1 MDTIAAIDLGSNS
14 FRMQVARVVDGELY
28 PIDYLKDS
36 VRLAAGLRSNN
47 TLDPEAQERALKC
60 LRRFRNH
67 LQGMPTSAV
76 RAVGTNTWRVAR
88 EAGDFFAQAEDA
100 LGYPIEVIGGRE
112 EARLIF
118 LGATNTLPH
127 SENRRLVVDIGGGS
141 TEFIIGEAGQPK
153 VMESLQLG
161 CVGFTRRFCPDN
173 QITARGLDRAEMAAR
188 AEIQRLVQVCGP
200 QAWDEAVG
208 TSGSARSLAEI
219 MIAMGWS
226 EQGISALGLRA
237 LRDRLIAI
245 GRVDAI
251 ELPGLRADRSS
262 VLPGGYAIMAAIFE
276 ELGIEQMAIT
286 LGALRD
292 GVLYDLVGRHQQS
305 DTRNQSVLEFQRRYQ
320 VDITQAKRVQQW
332 SQLFFN
338 ALWPTGS
345 LTPSEHMQA
354 LQQLAWCSK
363 LHEMGLSIAHSSYHK
378 HSAYIAQHSD
388 MPGFSRPQQQALATL
403 LLSQRGGLLKVAT
416 QLTNN
421 IAWTQ
426 VLAIRLAVVCLRSR
440 RDVEPPIFKLS
451 RQGKSCVLELDHRWL
466 NAHPNTATALQQEQE
481 FWQSVQRTLTV
492 RCLNQPLGL

>member
-36 VRLAAGLRSNN
+36 VRLAAGLRPDH
-47 TLDPEAQERALKC
+47 TLDHDAQERALNC
-60 LRRFRNH
+60 LRRFNAH
-67 LQGMPTSAV
+67 IQGMPSAAV

-88 EAGDFFAQAEDA
+88 EAGDFFSRAEDA

-127 SENRRLVVDIGGGS
+127 SDSRRLVVDIGGGS
-141 TEFIIGEAGQPK
+141 TEFIIGERGQPS

-161 CVGFTRRFCPDN
+161 CVAFTRRFCPDN
-173 QITARGLDRAEMAAR
+173 IISATGLDRAEMVAR
-188 AEIQRLVQVCGP
+188 AEVQRLAQICGP

-226 EQGISALGLRA
+226 DQGISALGLRA

-251 ELPGLRADRSS
+251 ELPGLRADRAS

-292 GVLYDLVGRHQQS
+292 GVLYDLVGRHQHS
-305 DTRNQSVLEFQRRYQ
+305 DTRNQTVLEFQRRYQ

-332 SQLFFN
+332 AQLFFN
-338 ALWPTGS
+338 ALWPTGTLS
-345 LTPSEHMQA
+345 PEEHMQA
-354 LQQLAWCSK
+354 LQQLAWAAK
-363 LHEMGLSIAHSSYHK
+363 LHEMGMMIAHSSYHK
-378 HSAYIAQHSD
+378 HAAYIAENAD
-388 MPGFSRPQQQALATL
+388 MEGFARPQQQNLATL
-403 LLSQRGGLLKVAT
+403 LLSQRGGLLKVA
-416 QLTNN
+416 QRLTNTV
-421 IAWTQ
+421 AWTQ
-426 VLAIRLAVVCLRSR
+426 VLALRLAVLCLRSR
-440 RDVEPPIFKLS
+440 RDVEPPIFRLS
-451 RQGKSCVLELDHRWL
+451 RQGKNCALELDPRWIS
-466 NAHPNTATALQQEQE
+466 AHPNTATALQQEQE
-481 FWQSVQRTLTV
+481 FWQGVQRPLTV
-492 RCLNQPLGL
+492 RHLG